1 MGKGRTFTLLP
12 QFDRVVETLL
22 NSPWLSELDSC
33 NAKVKAFFERHLSTS
48 QHNSHV
54 W

>member
-22 NSPWLSELDSC
+22 NSPWLMSWIHVMPRS
-33 NAKVKAFFERHLSTS
+33 RHFLKDM
-48 QHNSHV
+48 HV